1 MTWRVPQWQLTVRI
15 GGSSRHSPSRNR
27 SPSRNGKGPT
37 GKSSWSR
44 DEFHEDAQSSS
55 RGRLTTTRDTQP
67 GLTVFVISVGG
78 SRPSR
83 KITGYIPGLYG
94 AIMTS
99 KDFEA
104 AQRVHW
110 LGLCFVLSWLF
121 SRWLFVHVST
131 MTRRVEH
138 DDANEVIDLYV
149 QFVMVISPS
158 SLVIFVSIV

>member
-1 MTWRVPQWQLTVRI
+1 MVGIHRQETVH
-15 GGSSRHSPSRNR
+15 RHETEKDRRANR
-27 SPSRNGKGPT
+27 RG
-37 GKSSWSR
+37 
-44 DEFHEDAQSSS
+44 HEMSFTKTTAQSSS

-121 SRWLFVHVST
+121 SR
-131 MTRRVEH
+131 
-138 DDANEVIDLYV
+138 
-149 QFVMVISPS
+149 
-158 SLVIFVSIV
+158 